1 MKRKRALVSLAFAVT
16 GARIFP
22 TLKYALGHG
31 RACTR
36 VIVGGESRP
45 VLRELTKAA

>member
-1 MKRKRALVSLAFAVT
+1 VY
-16 GARIFP
+16 P

-36 VIVGGESRP
+36 LVIGGEARP
-45 VLRELTKAA
+45 VLRELTEANTVRAKTVPA

>member
-1 MKRKRALVSLAFAVT
+1 MLSGRVY
-16 GARIFP
+16 P

-36 VIVGGESRP
+36 LVIGGEASP
-45 VLRELTKAA
+45 VLRELTEANTARVKAVAA